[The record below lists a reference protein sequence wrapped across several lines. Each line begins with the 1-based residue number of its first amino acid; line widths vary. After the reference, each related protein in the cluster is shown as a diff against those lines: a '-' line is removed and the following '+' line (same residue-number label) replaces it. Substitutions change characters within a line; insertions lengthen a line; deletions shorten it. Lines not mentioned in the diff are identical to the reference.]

1 MLDTVTDTAV
11 ALRDVRKVYG
21 RGESAVVALDG
32 VDLAFARGSFTAVM
46 GPSGSGK
53 STFLNVAAGLDRPSA
68 GSVFL
73 GGLDLSGLSEKRLT
87 VLRRE
92 RVGFVFQAFNLM
104 PALTV
109 AQNIGLPLRLAGRR
123 PDRGWMREVVARV
136 GLQQRLRH
144 RPAQLSGGQQQR
156 VAIARALVTRPEVL
170 FADEPTGALDTHTSA
185 EILALLRE
193 VVDADGQTVVMVTHD
208 PVAAGYAD
216 RSVHFED
223 GRVVD

>member
-11 ALRDVRKVYG
+11 ALEGVRKVYG

-68 GSVFL
+68 GSVGL
-73 GGLDLSGLSEKRLT
+73 GGIDLAGLSEKQLT

-109 AQNIGLPLRLAGRR
+109 AQNISLPLRLAGRR
-123 PDRGWMREVVARV
+123 PDRAWMREVVERL
-136 GLQQRLRH
+136 GLAKRLRH
-144 RPAQLSGGQQQR
+144 RPAQLSGGQQ
-156 VAIARALVTRPEVL
+156 
-170 FADEPTGALDTHTSA
+170 
-185 EILALLRE
+185 
-193 VVDADGQTVVMVTHD
+193 
-208 PVAAGYAD
+208 
-216 RSVHFED
+216 
-223 GRVVD
+223 

>member
-11 ALRDVRKVYG
+11 ALQGVRKVYG

-68 GSVFL
+68 GSIML
-73 GGLDLSGLSEKRLT
+73 GGVDLAGLSEKRLT

-109 AQNIGLPLRLAGRR
+109 AQNISLPLRLAGRR
-123 PDRGWMREVVARV
+123 PDRAWMREVVERT
-136 GLQQRLRH
+136 GLAKRLRH

-193 VVDADGQTVVMVTHD
+193 IVDRDGQTIVMVTHD

-223 GRVVD
+223 GRVVA